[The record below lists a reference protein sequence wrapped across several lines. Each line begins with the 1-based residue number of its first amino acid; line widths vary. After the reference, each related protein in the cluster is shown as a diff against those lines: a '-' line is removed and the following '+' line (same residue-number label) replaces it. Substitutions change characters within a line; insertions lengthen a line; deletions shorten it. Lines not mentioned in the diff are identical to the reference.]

1 MTISSVLPS
10 RLKAGVRRTVA
21 GAYYHS
27 GRFKARLRG
36 RVIILMYHRV
46 LTPKELAAHYVQPG
60 MYVLADVFARQMQFL
75 RENFH
80 ILSLEDLI
88 ERWQRGGGLD
98 HAGRYCVVTFDDGW
112 LDNYLYAYPVLRR
125 LGIPATIFLPTRFI
139 GTHDWF
145 WPERL
150 AHLLATSSTPVAKPG
165 TAAWIDHVERTI
177 EEWKDRPSSDIEAAL
192 REMNASLGGR
202 IPTERVVV
210 DWDEVAEMGKN
221 GISFG
226 SHSATHAILAT
237 ATADAFDAEISES
250 LAVLRRCATNPIAV
264 FCYPNG
270 AYTEAVVQHVKA
282 AGYVGALTTDPG
294 WETTS
299 RPDLFRLRRIGIHND
314 ISRTTPLFALQLCA
328 LHRLTT
334 TGGG

>member
-36 RVIILMYHRV
+36 KVVILMYHRV

-88 ERWQRGGGLD
+88 GRWQRGGGLD
-98 HAGRYCVVTFDDGW
+98 HDKRYCVVTFDDGW
-112 LDNYLYAYPVLRR
+112 LDNYLHAYPILRR
-125 LGIPATIFLPTRFI
+125 LGIPATIFLPTRFV
-139 GTHDWF
+139 GTRDWF

-150 AHLLATSSTPVAKPG
+150 AHLLADPSNSAARPG
-165 TAAWIDHVERTI
+165 TAAWSDHVERTI
-177 EEWKDRPSSDIEAAL
+177 EQWKDRPSADIEAAL
-192 REMNASLGGR
+192 GEMSAGPGGR
-202 IPTERVVV
+202 ISAERVVV
-210 DWDEVAEMGKN
+210 DWDEVAEMGRN

-226 SHSATHAILAT
+226 SHSATHAILTT
-237 ATADAFDAEISES
+237 ASPTAYDAEINES
-250 LAVLRRCATNPIAV
+250 LAVLRRRATNPIEV

-282 AGYVGALTTDPG
+282 AGYVAALTTDTG
-294 WETTS
+294 WETTT
-299 RPDLFRLRRIGIHND
+299 RPDLFRLHRVGVHND

-328 LHRLTT
+328 LNRLTNR
-334 TGGG
+334 GG